1 MRRTAKRT
9 LITTMAV
16 GLALVAAIPA
26 TASARNPR
34 PTEAQATQVAQR
46 LAEGAADGLRTFGI
60 FDIEHIS
67 VSCGHPFGSG
77 PRSLTCAYALYV
89 HNTEDGSGQT
99 CLNSVYVS
107 KTRSGRIQ
115 GRVGTLSCF

>member
-34 PTEAQATQVAQR
+34 PTEAQATLVAQR
-46 LAEGAADGLRTFGI
+46 LAERAADGLRTFGI
-60 FDIEHIS
+60 FDIEHVS
-67 VSCGHPFGSG
+67 VSCAHPFGSG

-115 GRVGTLSCF
+115 GRFGTLSCF